1 MPCSTPSFY
10 TGVALLFQLVLGML
24 IALLLDS
31 DRKGYGIL
39 RAMMTLPLVI
49 PPAVTAMMFLLM
61 LNGSF
66 GVLSRGIIELGLLPP
81 GFSILGN
88 ASTAMA
94 GVLLAEIWQWTPF
107 MVLIMLAGLRSLPKE
122 PFEAAA
128 IDGANA
134 FQVFFKL
141 TLPMMSK
148 VIAIAV
154 LIRGIDLFRI
164 FDYVKVMT
172 DSGPGTATETLTS
185 YAGRIYFGNADF
197 PYASTI
203 ALLTLDPRHHRL
215 DALHEDLQGEA
226 LMELSRPWQILR
238 DIVAVLVTGLFMFP
252 ILWWALTS
260 IKPISA
266 IFDKDRVVFFDFV
279 PTWINYG
286 VTMLGMSRSQLAI
299 DQGIGM
305 GVGGAEAYDS
315 RQLDPR
321 FDHRLGRLHGGDHGD
336 RGARRLC
343 AVAHGLPR
351 PRDLSQLGSRAS
363 VSCRPSPSSFRW

>member
-1 MPCSTPSFY
+1 MPADSASPSAEGPSATGNRPWLPRWLASESPVPWLLPAAALMVVFGIYPLLYAITLSLYKKNAATRKMVFDPTHNWLKILGDDRVWNAIYNTFLY
-10 TGVALLFQLVLGML
+10 TGVALVFQLVLGML

-49 PPAVTAMMFLLM
+49 PPAVTGMMFLLM

-66 GVLSRGIIELGLLPP
+66 GVLSRGLIALGIFPT
-81 GFSILGN
+81 GFSILGTAN
-88 ASTAMA
+88 TAMA
-94 GVLLAEIWQWTPF
+94 GVLTAEIWQWTPF

-128 IDGANA
+128 IDGATA
-134 FQVFFKL
+134 IQAFFKL

-154 LIRGIDLFRI
+154 LIRGIDLFRA

-203 ALLTLDPRHHRL
+203 ALLTLIIV
-215 DALHEDLQGEA
+215 
-226 LMELSRPWQILR
+226 IL
-238 DIVAVLVTGLFMFP
+238 VSSTFM
-252 ILWWALTS
+252 
-260 IKPISA
+260 K
-266 IFDKDRVVFFDFV
+266 IFKVK
-279 PTWINYG
+279 
-286 VTMLGMSRSQLAI
+286 L
-299 DQGIGM
+299 
-305 GVGGAEAYDS
+305 
-315 RQLDPR
+315 
-321 FDHRLGRLHGGDHGD
+321 
-336 RGARRLC
+336 
-343 AVAHGLPR
+343 
-351 PRDLSQLGSRAS
+351 
-363 VSCRPSPSSFRW
+363 

>member
-1 MPCSTPSFY
+1 MRTAAANKSRLARWMTSEHPFPWLLPASALMVIFGLYPLLYAIWLSLQRKHPVTRKLVFNPGYNWAKIFGDERVWNALLNTFVY
-10 TGVALLFQLVLGML
+10 TAVALLFQLLLGML

-31 DRKGYGIL
+31 DRRGYALL
-39 RAMMTLPLVI
+39 RALMTLPLVV

-66 GVLSRGIIELGLLPP
+66 GVVSAGVYATGLLAPNHV
-81 GFSILGN
+81 ILGQ

-128 IDGANA
+128 IDGATPVQA
-134 FQVFFKL
+134 FFKL

-154 LIRGIDLFRI
+154 LIRGIDLFRA

-172 DSGPGTATETLTS
+172 DSGPGTATETMTS

-203 ALLTLDPRHHRL
+203 ALMTL
-215 DALHEDLQGEA
+215 
-226 LMELSRPWQILR
+226 ILV
-238 DIVAVLVTGLFMFP
+238 IFVSTLFM
-252 ILWWALTS
+252 
-260 IKPISA
+260 K
-266 IFDKDRVVFFDFV
+266 IFKVK
-279 PTWINYG
+279 
-286 VTMLGMSRSQLAI
+286 L
-299 DQGIGM
+299 
-305 GVGGAEAYDS
+305 
-315 RQLDPR
+315 
-321 FDHRLGRLHGGDHGD
+321 
-336 RGARRLC
+336 
-343 AVAHGLPR
+343 
-351 PRDLSQLGSRAS
+351 
-363 VSCRPSPSSFRW
+363 

>member
-1 MPCSTPSFY
+1 MTEAALKRSRTNRLIALPRFLSAEHPFPWLFPAAALMTIFGIYPLIYAIGLSFFKKNAATRKMVLDFDHNWTKMLYDERVWNALFNTLVY
-10 TGVALLFQLVLGML
+10 TGLALAFQLVLGML

-31 DRKGYGIL
+31 ERKGYALL
-39 RAMMTLPLVI
+39 RALMTLPLVI

-66 GVLSRGIIELGLLPP
+66 GVLSRGLIAMGLLPV

-88 ASTAMA
+88 ADTALA

-107 MVLIMLAGLRSLPKE
+107 MVLIMMAGLRSLPKE

-128 IDGANA
+128 IDGATA

-154 LIRGIDLFRI
+154 LIRGIDLFRA

-203 ALLTLDPRHHRL
+203 ALMTL
-215 DALHEDLQGEA
+215 
-226 LMELSRPWQILR
+226 I
-238 DIVAVLVTGLFMFP
+238 IVIVVSSVFM
-252 ILWWALTS
+252 
-260 IKPISA
+260 K
-266 IFDKDRVVFFDFV
+266 IFKVK
-279 PTWINYG
+279 
-286 VTMLGMSRSQLAI
+286 L
-299 DQGIGM
+299 
-305 GVGGAEAYDS
+305 
-315 RQLDPR
+315 
-321 FDHRLGRLHGGDHGD
+321 
-336 RGARRLC
+336 
-343 AVAHGLPR
+343 
-351 PRDLSQLGSRAS
+351 
-363 VSCRPSPSSFRW
+363 

>member
-1 MPCSTPSFY
+1 MPAQSASPEARETERRPWLPRWLASESPVPWLLPAAALMVVFGIYPLLYAITLSLYKKNAATRKMVFDPGHNWLKILSDDRVWNAIYNTFLY
-10 TGVALLFQLVLGML
+10 TGVALVFQLVLGML

-49 PPAVTAMMFLLM
+49 PPAVTGMMFLLM

-66 GVLSRGIIELGLLPP
+66 GVLSRGLIALGIFPT
-81 GFSILGN
+81 GFSILGTAN
-88 ASTAMA
+88 TAMA
-94 GVLLAEIWQWTPF
+94 GVLTAEIWQWTPF

-128 IDGANA
+128 IDGATATQA
-134 FQVFFKL
+134 FFRL

-154 LIRGIDLFRI
+154 LIRGIDLFRA

-203 ALLTLDPRHHRL
+203 ALLTL
-215 DALHEDLQGEA
+215 
-226 LMELSRPWQILR
+226 I
-238 DIVAVLVTGLFMFP
+238 IVIVVSSAFM
-252 ILWWALTS
+252 
-260 IKPISA
+260 K
-266 IFDKDRVVFFDFV
+266 VFKV
-279 PTWINYG
+279 K
-286 VTMLGMSRSQLAI
+286 L
-299 DQGIGM
+299 
-305 GVGGAEAYDS
+305 
-315 RQLDPR
+315 
-321 FDHRLGRLHGGDHGD
+321 
-336 RGARRLC
+336 
-343 AVAHGLPR
+343 
-351 PRDLSQLGSRAS
+351 
-363 VSCRPSPSSFRW
+363 

>member
-1 MPCSTPSFY
+1 MAAATASLTHGKYDGPGARRTWLPGWLTSESPFPWLFPAAALMAVFGIYPLLYAIGLSFYKKNAATRKMVFDIDHNWTKIMSDERVWNALFNTFVY
-10 TGVALLFQLVLGML
+10 TGVALVFQLVLGML

-31 DRKGYGIL
+31 DRRGYGVL
-39 RAMMTLPLVI
+39 RALMTLPLVI

-66 GVLSRGIIELGLLPP
+66 GVLSRGLIAMGLLPT
-81 GFSILGN
+81 GFSILGD

-134 FQVFFKL
+134 VQTFFKL

-154 LIRGIDLFRI
+154 LIRGIDLFRA

-197 PYASTI
+197 PYASTV
-203 ALLTLDPRHHRL
+203 ALLTLIIVI
-215 DALHEDLQGEA
+215 ALSSA
-226 LMELSRPWQILR
+226 
-238 DIVAVLVTGLFMFP
+238 FM
-252 ILWWALTS
+252 
-260 IKPISA
+260 K
-266 IFDKDRVVFFDFV
+266 IFKVK
-279 PTWINYG
+279 
-286 VTMLGMSRSQLAI
+286 L
-299 DQGIGM
+299 
-305 GVGGAEAYDS
+305 
-315 RQLDPR
+315 
-321 FDHRLGRLHGGDHGD
+321 
-336 RGARRLC
+336 
-343 AVAHGLPR
+343 
-351 PRDLSQLGSRAS
+351 
-363 VSCRPSPSSFRW
+363 

>member
-1 MPCSTPSFY
+1 MTSEHPLPWLLPAGALMVVFGIFPLYKAIETSLYRRNAATRKMIFDPTYNWTKVFFDERVWNALFNTLLY
-10 TGVALLFQLVLGML
+10 TGVALVFQLILGML

-31 DRKGYGIL
+31 DRKGYGVL

-66 GVLSRGIIELGLLPP
+66 GVLSRSIIAMGLLPP

-94 GVLLAEIWQWTPF
+94 GVLVAEIWQWTPF

-128 IDGANA
+128 IDGASA
-134 FQVFFKL
+134 VQAFFKL

-154 LIRGIDLFRI
+154 LIRGIDLLRA

-197 PYASTI
+197 PYASTV
-203 ALLTLDPRHHRL
+203 ALLTLIL
-215 DALHEDLQGEA
+215 VIV
-226 LMELSRPWQILR
+226 LSS
-238 DIVAVLVTGLFMFP
+238 LFM
-252 ILWWALTS
+252 
-260 IKPISA
+260 
-266 IFDKDRVVFFDFV
+266 RVFKV
-279 PTWINYG
+279 
-286 VTMLGMSRSQLAI
+286 
-299 DQGIGM
+299 
-305 GVGGAEAYDS
+305 
-315 RQLDPR
+315 
-321 FDHRLGRLHGGDHGD
+321 RL
-336 RGARRLC
+336 
-343 AVAHGLPR
+343 
-351 PRDLSQLGSRAS
+351 
-363 VSCRPSPSSFRW
+363 

>member
-1 MPCSTPSFY
+1 LTEAALKGAGSTRLFVLPRFLTAEHPFPWLFPAAALMTIFGIYPLVYAIGLSFFKKNAATRKMVLDFDHNWTKMLYDERVWNALYNTLVY
-10 TGVALLFQLVLGML
+10 TGLALAFQLVLGML

-31 DRKGYGIL
+31 ERKGYALL
-39 RAMMTLPLVI
+39 RALMTLPLVI

-66 GVLSRGIIELGLLPP
+66 GVLSRGLIAMGLLPV

-88 ASTAMA
+88 ANTALA

-107 MVLIMLAGLRSLPKE
+107 TVLIMMAGLRSLPKE

-128 IDGANA
+128 IDGATA

-154 LIRGIDLFRI
+154 LIRGIDLFRA

-203 ALLTLDPRHHRL
+203 ALMTL
-215 DALHEDLQGEA
+215 
-226 LMELSRPWQILR
+226 I
-238 DIVAVLVTGLFMFP
+238 IVIVVSSVFM
-252 ILWWALTS
+252 
-260 IKPISA
+260 K
-266 IFDKDRVVFFDFV
+266 IFKVK
-279 PTWINYG
+279 
-286 VTMLGMSRSQLAI
+286 L
-299 DQGIGM
+299 
-305 GVGGAEAYDS
+305 
-315 RQLDPR
+315 
-321 FDHRLGRLHGGDHGD
+321 
-336 RGARRLC
+336 
-343 AVAHGLPR
+343 
-351 PRDLSQLGSRAS
+351 
-363 VSCRPSPSSFRW
+363 

>member
-1 MPCSTPSFY
+1 MSSDSFTPRHAWLPRWMTSEHPLPWLLPAGALMVVFGIFPLYKAIETSLYKRNAATRKMIFDPTHNWTKVFLDERVWNALLNTLFY

-94 GVLLAEIWQWTPF
+94 GVLLAEVWQWTPF

-154 LIRGIDLFRI
+154 LIRGIDLLRA

-203 ALLTLDPRHHRL
+203 ALLTL
-215 DALHEDLQGEA
+215 
-226 LMELSRPWQILR
+226 
-238 DIVAVLVTGLFMFP
+238 VLVIMVSTLFMR
-252 ILWWALTS
+252 
-260 IKPISA
+260 
-266 IFDKDRVVFFDFV
+266 IFKVK
-279 PTWINYG
+279 
-286 VTMLGMSRSQLAI
+286 L
-299 DQGIGM
+299 
-305 GVGGAEAYDS
+305 
-315 RQLDPR
+315 
-321 FDHRLGRLHGGDHGD
+321 
-336 RGARRLC
+336 
-343 AVAHGLPR
+343 
-351 PRDLSQLGSRAS
+351 
-363 VSCRPSPSSFRW
+363 